1 MQLLRMQGLSSIIL
15 KTDLNTASHGK
26 EKQQIEILI
35 RISKQ
40 VYVTTIFWYV
50 NNKKYW
56 MPHSNLH
63 FYIIILIVNK

>member
-26 EKQQIEILI
+26 EVQQIEILI

-40 VYVTTIFWYV
+40 VYVTTIF
-50 NNKKYW
+50 
-56 MPHSNLH
+56 
-63 FYIIILIVNK
+63 